1 MGEFRNGGTNRFG
14 GGHGGH
20 GGGFKGRG
28 GSFGG
33 GNRGGFRG
41 GDRGPVTMHKVI
53 CDECKKPCEVPFLPT
68 AGKPVYCSA
77 CFGGKREGGNDRPS
91 FGGGDRFPKKSFGD
105 YKTPPRTDFGA
116 DVNKVSGSEIK
127 KQIEVLNSKIDRL
140 SKIIEDM
147 AGVKSVAP
155 AIVKPVAV
163 VASVKEVVKAPVKV
177 APIAKVVAKAA
188 PAKKAV
194 KKASK
199 K

>member
-1 MGEFRNGGTNRFG
+1 MGDFRSGGTNRFS

-33 GNRGGFRG
+33 RPSFGGGDRGGFRG

-77 CFGGKREGGNDRPS
+77 CFGGKREGGNDR
-91 FGGGDRFPKKSFGD
+91 GGDRFQKKSFGD

-127 KQIEVLNSKIDRL
+127 KQIEVLNVKIDRL
-140 SKIIEDM
+140 SKLIEEM
-147 AGVKSVAP
+147 KP
-155 AIVKPVAV
+155 AKIAEP
-163 VASVKEVVKAPVKV
+163 EVKV
-177 APIAKVVAKAA
+177 EKIEKVKKVAKVI
-188 PAKKAV
+188 KKT
-194 KKASK
+194 SK

>member
-1 MGEFRNGGTNRFG
+1 MGDFRTGGTNRFG

-20 GGGFKGRG
+20 GGGFSGRG
-28 GSFGG
+28 GRPSFGG
-33 GNRGGFRG
+33 PRKSFG

-77 CFGGKREGGNDRPS
+77 CFGGKREGGNDR
-91 FGGGDRFPKKSFGD
+91 GGDRFPRKTFGD

-127 KQIEVLNSKIDRL
+127 KQIEVLNVKIDRL
-140 SKIIEDM
+140 TKVIEDM
-147 AGVKSVAP
+147 TVNKSVVAP
-155 AIVKPVAV
+155 VVVKPVAEQK
-163 VASVKEVVKAPVKV
+163 VKEVVKIVTKPTPVVKAKKV
-177 APIAKVVAKAA
+177 AKKV
-188 PAKKAV
+188 
-194 KKASK
+194 SK

>member
-1 MGEFRNGGTNRFG
+1 MGDFRSGGTNRFS

-28 GSFGG
+28 GSFGGGRPSFGG

-41 GDRGPVTMHKVI
+41 GDRGPVTMHKVV

-77 CFGGKREGGNDRPS
+77 CFGGKREGGNDR
-91 FGGGDRFPKKSFGD
+91 GGDRFPKKTFGD

-127 KQIEVLNSKIDRL
+127 KQIEVLNVKIDRL
-140 SKIIEDM
+140 SKLIEEIKSDKM
-147 AGVKSVAP
+147 IAPEVKIEKANPTSL
-155 AIVKPVAV
+155 KLRGT
-163 VASVKEVVKAPVKV
+163 KEKV
-177 APIAKVVAKAA
+177 AKVI
-188 PAKKAV
+188 KKTR
-194 KKASK
+194 KK
-199 K
+199 

>member
-20 GGGFKGRG
+20 GGGFAGRG
-28 GSFGG
+28 GRPSFGG

-91 FGGGDRFPKKSFGD
+91 FGGDRGGDRFPKKSFGD

-127 KQIEVLNSKIDRL
+127 KQIEVLNVKIDRL

-147 AGVKSVAP
+147 AGVKSTAPVA
-155 AIVKPVAV
+155 VKPVV
-163 VASVKEVVKAPVKV
+163 VASKLVAVAPVKAV
-177 APIAKVVAKAA
+177 AKVVVKV
-188 PAKKAV
+188 PVKKAV

>member
-1 MGEFRNGGTNRFG
+1 MADFRQGGTNRFS

-33 GNRGGFRG
+33 GRPSFGGDRGGFRG
-41 GDRGPVTMHKVI
+41 GDRGPVTMHKVV

-77 CFGGKREGGNDRPS
+77 CFGGKREGAKPS
-91 FGGGDRFPKKSFGD
+91 FGGGDRFPKKTFGD
-105 YKTPPRTDFGA
+105 YKTPPKTDFGA

-127 KQIEVLNSKIDRL
+127 KQIEVLNVKIDRL
-140 SKIIEDM
+140 SKLIEDSRP
-147 AGVKSVAP
+147 AKIVAP
-155 AIVKPVAV
+155 EVKIEKIEK
-163 VASVKEVVKAPVKV
+163 VKKVVKAKKV
-177 APIAKVVAKAA
+177 
-188 PAKKAV
+188 
-194 KKASK
+194 SK

>member
-1 MGEFRNGGTNRFG
+1 MGDFRSGGTNRFS

-28 GSFGG
+28 GSFGGGRPSFGG

-41 GDRGPVTMHKVI
+41 GDRGPVTMHKVV

-77 CFGGKREGGNDRPS
+77 CFGGKRPARLSHSGGEGGNN
-91 FGGGDRFPKKSFGD
+91 FPKKSFGGGD

-127 KQIEVLNSKIDRL
+127 KQIEVLNVKIDRL
-140 SKIIEDM
+140 SKLIEDM
-147 AGVKSVAP
+147 KPAKIAVPEVK
-155 AIVKPVAV
+155 IEKIEKVK
-163 VASVKEVVKAPVKV
+163 KV
-177 APIAKVVAKAA
+177 AKINK
-188 PAKKAV
+188 AKKL
-194 KKASK
+194 KS
-199 K
+199 